1 METRL
6 CRPGTTR
13 PARGRLFWNNTY
25 HKRVSYRRSLPVYI
39 HAVWLHRCMQ
49 SCQIGRT
56 VKKMLWV
63 TTSTKPWCYETFHG
77 CPYRCLAQCHSEQGG
92 RLNPCLV
99 PLSTFRP
106 YTHTGFAYSSIVRQ
120 RLEAKFG
127 YTSIGSIVA

>member
-13 PARGRLFWNNTY
+13 PARGRLFWSNTH
-25 HKRVSYRRSLPVYI
+25 HKRVTYRRSLPVYI
-39 HAVWLHRCMQ
+39 HVVSLHRCMQ

-77 CPYRCLAQCHSEQGG
+77 CPYQCLAQCHSEQGG
-92 RLNPCLV
+92 RLNACLV
-99 PLSTFRP
+99 PLSTFRT
-106 YTHTGFAYSSIVRQ
+106 YTHTGFAYSSIIRQ
-120 RLEAKFG
+120 RLEAKFD